1 MKSPMMTIGSAALTA
16 LALFSTYA
24 TTAELESINIMN
36 PMVIIGLLIGGII
49 KGQELIKNAK
59 VKRVMKQVDE
69 VRAAVTSYQDR
80 YAFLPGDDSAATTHT
95 GDSTLTNGDGNGLI
109 SSDEAPDLFMHLAAS
124 GLITGSYTTATS
136 SYPRNAF
143 SGWYAT
149 YWATVQDKTTHWFI
163 TTAIPGDV
171 ARIIDTSY
179 DDGVPKTG
187 SIRGSADYATSSVVT
202 MYIEF

>member
-1 MKSPMMTIGSAALTA
+1 MFKRKDIRHSQAGFTLVEIA
-16 LALFSTYA
+16 
-24 TTAELESINIMN
+24 IV
-36 PMVIIGLLIGGII
+36 MVIIGLLIGGII

-69 VRAAVTSYQDR
+69 MRAAVTSYQDR
-80 YAFLPGDDSAATTHT
+80 YAFLPGDDSSATTHT
-95 GDSTLTNGDGNGLI
+95 GDSTLTNGDGNGQI
-109 SSDEAPDLFMHLAAS
+109 ASNEAPDLFMHLAAS

-149 YWATVQDKTTHWFI
+149 YWATVQGKTTHWFI
-163 TTAIPGDV
+163 TTAIPGD
-171 ARIIDTSY
+171 AGNIIDTSY
-179 DDGVPKTG
+179 DDGVYKTG
-187 SIRGSADYATSSVVT
+187 SIRGSADYTSASTVT

>member
-1 MKSPMMTIGSAALTA
+1 MSKMFKRKDIRNSQAGFTLVEIA
-16 LALFSTYA
+16 
-24 TTAELESINIMN
+24 IV
-36 PMVIIGLLIGGII
+36 MVIIGLLIGGII

-95 GDSTLTNGDGNGLI
+95 GDSTLTNGDGNGSI
-109 SSDEAPDLFMHLAAS
+109 GSGEAPDLFMHLAAS

-136 SYPRNAF
+136 SYPRNSF
-143 SGWYAT
+143 GGWSAV
-149 YWATVQDKTTHWFI
+149 YWATIQGKTTHWFI
-163 TTAIPGDV
+163 TTVIPGDV
-171 ARIIDTSY
+171 GNIIDTSY
-179 DDGVPKTG
+179 DDGIYNTG
-187 SIRGSADYATSSVVT
+187 SIRGSADYTAASVVT